1 MATLRQD
8 FDDNQKSALVQL
20 MLTGGLRIE
29 QACELYGLST
39 EQLED
44 WVCQFRRAV
53 RQALDHQLR
62 DTLSIQGLELD
73 ELSRPEFSGNLLDIG
88 VDDLL
93 QTIQMGRKDAH
104 LIVTHSGEASEIWCR
119 GGEVVDARSG
129 SLTGA
134 KAFHRILA
142 IERGNIVADF
152 ARNHHARRIQQST
165 PRLLLEA
172 ASSRGLRARLMQRI
186 GDPAL
191 IFTVNADLT
200 SQRAASFKPDELDIL
215 SLFDGKRSVEEIILM
230 SGLRDARALEIV
242 AHFREQQLI
251 VPCTLHSGPLP
262 AQPDSRRSVKIT
274 MSDRPFVASAKPE
287 PARLPAWWLASG
299 AVLCSSLGAV
309 AAIAYASAESSS
321 PQAVAPTPPDTSIT
335 RQPEEPAPPST
346 GATSQPEE
354 PAPVASALAALPGA
368 MASGTVSVLSSC
380 PKQMLWIEAGEFT
393 MGTDS
398 KRPALSL
405 AYPQHRVSVSDFCIG
420 KHEVTVAEYREC
432 SDAGDCTAAHQT
444 AHFAAEAAETD
455 RSPASI
461 AAHGALCNAG
471 KPGRDAHPI
480 NCISHAQAAAFC
492 KARGVRLPTEAE
504 WEFAARGPSSR
515 AFPWGDAKP
524 TRSRMN
530 ACGQECKRWYTEH
543 GLEGE
548 MHGLMYPT
556 SDGYAGT
563 APVGSFPLGATPD
576 GVEDLIGNVFEW
588 TAGGFYDYGSGP
600 QAPPHAAAAS
610 DSFIIRGGNFNSGI
624 REFADPAL
632 RFAMH
637 GESYSQGVGFR
648 CAADVQRVALNAP
661 ATSLR
666 AAGRAGDDRR

>member
-8 FDDNQKSALVQL
+8 FNDNEKSALVQL

-29 QACELYGLST
+29 QACALYGLST

-62 DTLSIQGLELD
+62 DALSVQGLELD
-73 ELSRPEFSGNLLDIG
+73 ELACPEFSGSLPDIG

-104 LIVTHSGEASEIWCR
+104 ITVTHAGEASEIWCR
-119 GGEVVDARSG
+119 AGEVVDARSG

-142 IERGNIVADF
+142 IKHGNISADF
-152 ARNHHARRIQQST
+152 ARNHRARRIQLST

-172 ASSRGLRARLMQRI
+172 ASSMGLRARLMQRL

-191 IFTVNADLT
+191 VFTVNADLMAK
-200 SQRAASFKPDELDIL
+200 REARFEADELDVL
-215 SLFDGKRSVEEIILM
+215 SLFDGARSVEEVILQ
-230 SGLRDARALEIV
+230 SGLPDARALEIV
-242 AHFREQQLI
+242 AHFREQHLL
-251 VPCTLHSGPLP
+251 VPCAPHFDPLSAHRAAP
-262 AQPDSRRSVKIT
+262 SSVNIT
-274 MSDRPFVASAKPE
+274 MSYRPFLASATPE

-309 AAIAYASAESSS
+309 AAIAYASAEGSS
-321 PQAVAPTPPDTSIT
+321 
-335 RQPEEPAPPST
+335 QPAAAPAPPVESIPPE
-346 GATSQPEE
+346 SEE
-354 PAPVASALAALPGA
+354 PVPPVASTPAALPTL
-368 MASGTVSVLSSC
+368 MPSGGVSAAPGC
-380 PKQMLWIEAGEFT
+380 PKQMAWIEAGEFT

-405 AYPQHRVSVSDFCIG
+405 AQPQHRVRVDRFCIDT
-420 KHEVTVAEYREC
+420 HEVTVAEYREC
-432 SDAGDCTAAHQT
+432 SDAGRCTPAHQT
-444 AHFAAEAAETD
+444 AHFAAEAAEAD

-461 AAHGALCNAG
+461 AAHGALCNGG
-471 KPGRDAHPI
+471 KAGRDNHPI
-480 NCISHAQAAAFC
+480 NCVSHAQAAAFC
-492 KARGVRLPTEAE
+492 EARSLRLPTEAE
-504 WEFAARGPSSR
+504 WEFAARGPDSR

-524 TRSRMN
+524 TRSRLN
-530 ACGQECKRWYTEH
+530 ACGQECKRWH
-543 GLEGE
+543 AQRGLQREIQ
-548 MHGLMYPT
+548 GLMYPT
-556 SDGYAGT
+556 NDGYPGT
-563 APVGSFPLGATPD
+563 APVGSFPLGASPD

-588 TAGGFYDYGSGP
+588 TAEGFYDYG
-600 QAPPHAAAAS
+600 AAADPPTVADS

-637 GESYSQGVGFR
+637 GESYSHGVGFR
-648 CAADVQRVALNAP
+648 CAADIRSVAADSPAALPSESAAP
-661 ATSLR
+661 E
-666 AAGRAGDDRR
+666 